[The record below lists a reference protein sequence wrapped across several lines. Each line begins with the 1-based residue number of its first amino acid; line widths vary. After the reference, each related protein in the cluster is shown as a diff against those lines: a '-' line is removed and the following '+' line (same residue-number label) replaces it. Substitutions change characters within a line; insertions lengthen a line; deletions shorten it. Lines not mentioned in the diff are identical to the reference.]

1 VRNPHFKLFQP
12 GRIGSLEI
20 KNRMIMAPMSTR
32 LAEDGCV
39 TERML
44 AYYGER
50 AKGGVGAIVVEA
62 AIPRSGG
69 YIPSR
74 LGIGDEKYIPG
85 LKRLVTVIHQ
95 NGAKAI
101 LQLNP
106 HRGREDDLN
115 PLSPSVAQHPW
126 KKGIVAKAATR
137 EDLLRV
143 VEDFGEGARRTR
155 EAGFDGL
162 MVHLGHGYLACEF
175 LSPLVN
181 ERTDQ
186 YGGSLEKRARLGLE
200 LVGAAKGKA
209 GHDYPLVVRL
219 SASERRDGGFSVA
232 EAISVC
238 KMLEDSGVGAIDV
251 VSGFMDTYYWSM
263 PCTRLPRGCNVELA
277 AAIKRKVG
285 IPVGVA
291 GRINGPDVAA
301 EILNGGQADFIS
313 LGRALLADPEF
324 PKKTM
329 EGRQNE
335 IRQCIACMECMNPV
349 HREEKPYVRC
359 AINPEVGE
367 EIAYPVEATGNKKR
381 VLVIG
386 GGPAGMEVAF
396 VAASRG
402 HWVTLWEKSER
413 LGGQL
418 KTAVRLP
425 YKQELSNLLA
435 YFESELERLGVQVE
449 LGKDFDSDSITRSK
463 ADVLVLATGS
473 SPFSPDIPG
482 LYKRKAIM
490 ASGVLNGEEEAG
502 RKVIVLG
509 GGLLGCE
516 TAEFLADQG
525 KRVVI
530 VEILDEVARDASLF
544 VRWPLLES
552 LKNKKVEI
560 MTGVKDE
567 EVIDEGLKLTDKEG
581 RRVLVEAETI
591 VVAAGA
597 KPERSSYEALTD
609 RFARIYSVGDCVQ
622 PGKIWDAIHAGAAM
636 GRRI

>member
-1 VRNPHFKLFQP
+1 
-12 GRIGSLEI
+12 
-20 KNRMIMAPMSTR
+20 MAPMSTR

-69 YIPSR
+69 YIPCR
-74 LGIGDEKYIPG
+74 LGIGQEKYIPG
-85 LKRLVTVIHQ
+85 LKKLATSIQQ

-106 HRGREDDLN
+106 HRGREDDIR
-115 PLSPSVAQHPW
+115 PLSPSGAQHPW
-126 KKGIVAKAATR
+126 KKGILAKAATL
-137 EDLLRV
+137 EDLRGV
-143 VEDFGEGARRTR
+143 VDDFGEGARRTR

-181 ERTDQ
+181 KRTDQ
-186 YGGSLEKRARLGLE
+186 YGGSLENRARLGLE
-200 LVGAAKGKA
+200 LVGAAKDKA
-209 GHDYPLVVRL
+209 GPDYPLLVRL
-219 SASERRDGGFSVA
+219 SASERWPGGFSVE

-238 KMLEDSGVGAIDV
+238 KKLENSGVGAIDV

-291 GRINGPDVAA
+291 GRINDPALAA
-301 EILNGGQADFIS
+301 EILNDGKADFIS
-313 LGRALLADPEF
+313 MGRGLLADPQF
-324 PKKTM
+324 PKKIM

-359 AINPEVGE
+359 AINPAVGE
-367 EIAYPVEATGNKKR
+367 EMEFSIERTRNKKR
-381 VLVIG
+381 ILVIG

-396 VAASRG
+396 VAALRG
-402 HWVTLWEKSER
+402 HEVTLWEKSER

-418 KTAVRLP
+418 KAAIRLP
-425 YKQELSNLLA
+425 HKEELSNLLA
-435 YFESELERLGVQVE
+435 YFERELERLGVHVE
-449 LGKDFDSDSITRSK
+449 LAKESDSDSITRSK
-463 ADVLVLATGS
+463 ADVLVWATGS
-473 SPFSPDIPG
+473 SPFYPNIPG
-482 LYKRKAIM
+482 LDKRKAIL
-490 ASGVLNGEEEAG
+490 APELLKAEEETG
-502 RKVIVLG
+502 KNVIILG

-516 TAEFLADQG
+516 VAEMLADQG
-525 KRVVI
+525 KRVVV
-530 VEILDEVARDASLF
+530 VEILDDIARDASLF

-552 LKNKKVEI
+552 LRNKKVEI
-560 MTGVKDE
+560 MTGVKNE
-567 EVIDEGLKLTDKEG
+567 EVINEGLALTDQEG
-581 RRVLVEAETI
+581 KRVLVGADTI
-591 VVAAGA
+591 VVAVGA
-597 KPERSSYEALTD
+597 KREESPHEVPAD
-609 RFARIYSVGDCVQ
+609 RVAQIYAVGDCVH
-622 PGKIWDAIHAGAAM
+622 PGKIWDAIHSGAAI
-636 GRRI
+636 GLRI